1 MMMVAIFK
9 LTNKKDDFKILLMLL
24 LQVLRVAIFNPI
36 NTIMDSLIIIDV
48 THAIDYGPNIQA
60 E

>member
-1 MMMVAIFK
+1 MVAIFK
-9 LTNKKDDFKILLMLL
+9 LTNKNSDFKILLMLL

-48 THAIDYGPNIQA
+48 THAMDDGRNIQA

>member
-1 MMMVAIFK
+1 
-9 LTNKKDDFKILLMLL
+9 MLL

-48 THAIDYGPNIQA
+48 THAMDDGRNIQA

>member
-1 MMMVAIFK
+1 MILVI
-9 LTNKKDDFKILLMLL
+9 FKILLMLL

-36 NTIMDSLIIIDV
+36 KTIMDSLIIIDV
-48 THAIDYGPNIQA
+48 THAMDDGRNIQA